1 MQSAG
6 PKIKAQM
13 ADQTRISPDTIP
25 HQRQQNTRGDPSPF
39 ICIPLSP
46 ETVEAAARLY
56 TEVFVRDEP
65 TTRWHRLIEK
75 DFLPFA
81 RTYVQFCENEGLS
94 FIARDD
100 KTGEVIGFVFCHD
113 LMMDPDA
120 LGPEMRRFLSH
131 FDATIQLISAL
142 EEKFLDLKSIAPGM
156 ALHVY
161 QLGIH
166 REYRNHSVS
175 TALIRHTCAFARDR
189 GFRTVVADCTGPI
202 SRRSFEQCGF
212 TRAGSIPYA
221 SFLVGGCVVFNGLE
235 GEISLMEKDL

>member
-1 MQSAG
+1 
-6 PKIKAQM
+6 M
-13 ADQTRISPDTIP
+13 ADQTGTGPDTIP
-25 HQRQQNTRGDPSPF
+25 PCVQQNAREDPAPF
-39 ICIPLSP
+39 SCIPLSP
-46 ETVEAAARLY
+46 DIVEAAARLY

-81 RTYVQFCENEGLS
+81 RTYVQFCETERMS
-94 FIARDD
+94 FIARDEKSGD
-100 KTGEVIGFVFCHD
+100 VIGFIFCHD
-113 LMMDPDA
+113 LTMDLDA
-120 LGPEMRRFLSH
+120 LGPEMQEYLSQ

-142 EEKFLDLKSIAPGM
+142 EEKFLYLASITPGM

-166 REYRNHSVS
+166 REYRNHSIS
-175 TALIRHTCAFARDR
+175 TALIRHSCAFARDR
-189 GFRTVVADCTGPI
+189 GFRTVVADCTGPY
-202 SRRSFEQCGF
+202 SRHSFEQCGF

-221 SFLVGGCVVFNGLE
+221 SFLIGGCVVFNGLV